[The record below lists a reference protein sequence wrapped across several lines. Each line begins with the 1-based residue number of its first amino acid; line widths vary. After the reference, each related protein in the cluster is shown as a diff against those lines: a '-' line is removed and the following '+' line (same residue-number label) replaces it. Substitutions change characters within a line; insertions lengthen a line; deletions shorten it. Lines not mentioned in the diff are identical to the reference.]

1 MITPSKISVKP
12 EKVNIVVS
20 DYSFP
25 DQTREEGKFPLLA
38 YYTWNSMQTYNYQGY
53 PSDTSGDNW
62 D

>member
-20 DYSFP
+20 NYSFP
-25 DQTREEGKFPLLA
+25 DQTREHGKLPLLA
-38 YYTWNSMQTYNYQGY
+38 YYTYNSMQTYNWQGY
-53 PSDTSGDNW
+53 PSDSSSDNW